1 MNPGAV
7 VPFSRIKVVT
17 TMGALRLSIR
27 TKLLA
32 STVLL
37 IALTAIIAFLAIARL
52 GDVKDQG
59 SNLYNNTYT
68 PTTVAIY
75 VNGVSKDLQLQS
87 TIYAEVLAENGG
99 DATAAG
105 KDPRVAKLVKAIAKD
120 QKTLTSVLPMLA
132 KAPDNVQSY
141 VANINKG
148 VKGYNSDLAV
158 ILKLKPSDPR
168 NASYSTRLAKDIALI
183 DSASNGMTT
192 SSDKNAKAAAKSIN
206 DSYTSGR
213 SLILGALTLAV
224 ILGLAAA
231 LVISGQIK
239 KGVSR
244 IRTQLAS
251 LRENDTASLRDGLVG
266 ISEGDLTRRA
276 AVATHPG
283 GRTSNDEIGDIA
295 VAIDEITVD
304 TAKSIESYNT
314 SLDSLA
320 GMIGAVGESATV
332 LSSASEQMASTSSEA
347 GRAVGE
353 IAHAIGEVASGAE
366 RQVHTVEGARRLT
379 DEMAEA
385 TRSSAESAAETAR
398 AAEAARDV
406 ATTGAASVAQAT
418 QAMAAVR
425 SASTEAT
432 EAIRD
437 LGSKS
442 EQIGGIVSTITTIAE
457 QTNLL
462 ALNAAIEA
470 ARAGEQGR
478 GFAVVAEEVRKLA
491 EESSQAAASI
501 STLIAEIQTE
511 TKRAVEVVE
520 LGGQRTDEGASV
532 VEQAREAF
540 DVINDHVQEMSGRVS
555 QIAAAAQQLSATS
568 SQVGH
573 EVASVAA
580 VAEQTSAATQ
590 QVSASTEQTSAST
603 EQIAASAQTLAATAS
618 ELRTLVG
625 RFSLVSADQHE
636 HLS

>member
-1 MNPGAV
+1 
-7 VPFSRIKVVT
+7 
-17 TMGALRLSIR
+17 MGALRLSIR

-32 STVLL
+32 STFLL
-37 IALTAIIAFLAIARL
+37 IALAAVIALLAVARL
-52 GDVKDQG
+52 GNVKDEG
-59 SNLYNNTYT
+59 SQLYNQTYT
-68 PTTVAIY
+68 PTTVALSI
-75 VNGVSKDLQLQS
+75 NTLSKDLALQS
-87 TIYAEVLAENGG
+87 ATYDVVVAEHGG
-99 DATAAG
+99 DSVAAG
-105 KDPRVAKLVKAIAKD
+105 KDPRTKPILPAITKD
-120 QKTLTSVLPMLA
+120 QKTLAGVLPKLA
-132 KAPDNVQSY
+132 DAPANLQGS
-141 VANINKG
+141 VARITSG
-148 VKGYNSDLAV
+148 VKSYKTDLAAL
-158 ILKLKPSDPR
+158 LKLPADSPAAAKL
-168 NASYSTRLAKDIALI
+168 TTKLAGDIKGI
-183 DSASNGMTT
+183 DSASTAMVAA
-192 SSDKNAKAAAKSIN
+192 SDKNAKAANQAIKHSF
-206 DSYTSGR
+206 TSGR
-213 SLILGALTLAV
+213 TLILGALILAT

-231 LVISGQIK
+231 LLISAQVK
-239 KGVSR
+239 RGVNR
-244 IRTQLAS
+244 IRRQVKS
-251 LRENDTASLRDGLVG
+251 LRENDTASLRDGLVA

-276 AVATHPG
+276 AVVTQPR
-283 GRTSNDEIGDIA
+283 GRLSNDEIGDIA
-295 VAIDEITVD
+295 EMVDEIAVD
-304 TAKSIESYNT
+304 TAKSIEGYNA
-314 SLDSLA
+314 SLESLA
-320 GMIGAVGESATV
+320 GMIGRVGESAVV

-353 IAHAIGEVASGAE
+353 IAHAIGEVAAGAE
-366 RQVHTVEGARRLT
+366 KQVSTVEGARRLT
-379 DEMAEA
+379 DEMAAA

-398 AAEAARDV
+398 AAESARDV
-406 ATTGAASVAQAT
+406 ATSGAASVAKAT
-418 QAMAAVR
+418 EAMAAVR

-432 EAIRD
+432 AAIRD

-442 EQIGGIVSTITTIAE
+442 EQIGGIVDTITTIAE

-491 EESSQAAASI
+491 EESQQAAASI
-501 STLIAEIQTE
+501 STLIGEIQNE

-590 QVSASTEQTSAST
+590 QVSASTEETSAST

-625 RFSLVSADQHE
+625 RFALVAPADDDRG
-636 HLS
+636 